1 MNDAYPVGDMDDIV
15 PGLIEG
21 RSTVYYSMGHDDS
34 FDRQVFGW
42 INQIRAKVRTGAKP
56 PGDISDLAVLLHEHR
71 LIKSE
76 AEVRIMQR
84 AADISAEAHCR
95 AMRECRPGRYEY
107 HLESSIQHGFA
118 EHGARFPAYN
128 SIVGSGKNACCL
140 HYTENDAKDA
150 GWRPRPIDA
159 GCEFQ
164 AMRQTLHGHF
174 PSMGV
179 LVLSSALFT
188 MLF

>member
-1 MNDAYPVGDMDDIV
+1 MVTAGSRGRRKEFWDERRLPCGRYGRHCSR
-15 PGLIEG
+15 LIEG

-95 AMRECRPGRYEY
+95 AMRECRQVVMNTIWNLLFSMVLRSTVRAFLPITPLSVVERTPVVFTTRKTM
-107 HLESSIQHGFA
+107 Q
-118 EHGARFPAYN
+118 
-128 SIVGSGKNACCL
+128 
-140 HYTENDAKDA
+140 DA
-150 GWRPRPIDA
+150 GWRPRPY
-159 GCEFQ
+159 
-164 AMRQTLHGHF
+164 RRWL
-174 PSMGV
+174 
-179 LVLSSALFT
+179 
-188 MLF
+188 

>member
-1 MNDAYPVGDMDDIV
+1 M
-15 PGLIEG
+15 
-21 RSTVYYSMGHDDS
+21 
-34 FDRQVFGW
+34 
-42 INQIRAKVRTGAKP
+42 RTGAKP

-107 HLESSIQHGFA
+107 HLESSIQHGFQ

-128 SIVGSGKNACCL
+128 SIVGSERTPVVFTTRKTMRRCRMETLSLSTLAVNS
-140 HYTENDAKDA
+140 K
-150 GWRPRPIDA
+150 
-159 GCEFQ
+159 

-174 PSMGV
+174 LSMGV
-179 LVLSSALFT
+179 SLPEQRAIYDVVF
-188 MLF
+188 